1 MSEQDRIALVQKLI
15 HQKMDTS
22 RALVQYLE
30 TRRAYDSESNLY
42 MREAHF
48 IIAVKPGEGCS
59 MSQVAQQLN
68 VTPGAVS
75 QTAKRLE
82 AKGYIIRS
90 KSGENQR
97 QTIALLTKKG
107 EEFYNKHLQYD
118 RDKLAAMDA
127 VYFSRFSD
135 EELLRL
141 LEYETVVQAFATKEI
156 SPI

>member
-15 HQKMDTS
+15 HQKMDTA
-22 RALVQYLE
+22 RALVQYLDTKRE
-30 TRRAYDSESNLY
+30 YDSESNLY

-48 IIAVKPGEGCS
+48 IMAVKPGEGCS

-82 AKGYIIRS
+82 AKGYILRT

-97 QTIALLTKKG
+97 QTIALLTEQG
-107 EEFYNKHLQYD
+107 EAFYRKHLQYD

-127 VYFSRFSD
+127 AYFHRYSD
-135 EELLRL
+135 EELLQL
-141 LEYETVVQAFATKEI
+141 VEYETAMQAIATKETSKI
-156 SPI
+156 